1 MKIAVIMGGIS
12 SEREVS
18 LDSGNEIYKYLDK
31 EKHDVSKVILN
42 TKSDILEKLDRD
54 TDFAFLALHGKY
66 GEDGVV
72 QCILDSL
79 DIPYSGCNPLTSG
92 ILMDKN
98 YTKIILHGEDLPT
111 APWIVVKS
119 TDKIDYD
126 KIDELGY
133 PVFIKPN
140 SGGSSVATFKVKSKE
155 EVEEAVR
162 NGLEVDECVMIEK
175 YVNGV
180 EHTSFVLNGEVF
192 PTIRI
197 VSDQEF
203 YDYEAKYSD
212 DHPAHKEIVKLDKDL
227 QEEINSISKKC
238 WDIFNCNGYVRVDFI
253 VDEENK
259 PYVLELNTLP
269 GMTSHSLIPMSARSR
284 GIEYPQL
291 LEKLMEVS
299 LEENN

>member
-31 EKHDVSKVILN
+31 EKHDVSKVILD

-119 TDKIDYD
+119 IDKIDYD

-155 EVEEAVR
+155 EVEEAVKK
-162 NGLEVDECVMIEK
+162 GLEVDECVMIEK
-175 YVNGV
+175 YVKGV
-180 EHTSFVLNGEVF
+180 EHTSFVLNGEVY

-212 DHPAHKEIVKLDKDL
+212 DHPAHKEIVELDKDL

-238 WDIFNCNGYVRVDFI
+238 WDIFNCKGYVRVDFI

-299 LEENN
+299 LEDNN